1 MKSYLGISLSAVVLI
16 MIVMWAFT
24 AGAYPIAWSDLLNS
38 FLGKNE
44 SAFVLFDIRMP
55 RVIGAAAVGAILG
68 MSGLSLQ
75 ALMRNDLA
83 EPSLLGI
90 SSGAALMAGIS
101 IILMPLIHWSASM
114 DVRGIMM
121 ALFAFIGALSAVFAV
136 QRLSRIQERVDMQQ
150 LILTGVAIN
159 AICGAGAGVLSYL
172 SNDEQL
178 RSITFWTLGS
188 FGGLNQY
195 KVFVLLCLAVLLF
208 ISMRWKA
215 KQLNLM
221 TLGEY
226 EAMHLGVSVE
236 KLKRRMILLVSL
248 CVGVAVAFC
257 GVIGFIGLVIPHIV
271 RLIVGSNHEWTVPY
285 VAIVGALVMVLAD
298 MISRTLVLP
307 SELPVGIVTA
317 MLGAPFFIHLLRKN
331 QRRNQIC

>member
-1 MKSYLGISLSAVVLI
+1 MTVVVLAVI
-16 MIVMWAFT
+16 IVWAFT
-24 AGAYPIAWSDLLNS
+24 EGAYPVEWNDVMSAV
-38 FLGKNE
+38 LGKNE
-44 SAFVLFDIRMP
+44 SAFVLFEIRMP

-75 ALMRNDLA
+75 AMMRNDLA

-90 SSGAALMAGIS
+90 SSGAALMAGIA
-101 IILMPLIHWSASM
+101 IIIMPIIQLTSSTDM
-114 DVRGIMM
+114 RGMLM

-136 QRLSRIQERVDMQQ
+136 QRLSRIQHRVDVQQ

-188 FGGLNQY
+188 FGGLNQF
-195 KVFVLLCLAVLLF
+195 KVFVLLCLAFLLF
-208 ISMRWKA
+208 ISMRWNA

-257 GVIGFIGLVIPHIV
+257 GIIGFIGLVIPHIV
-271 RLIVGSNHEWTVPY
+271 RLLVGSNHEWTVPY
-285 VAIVGALVMVLAD
+285 VALIGALVMVLAD
-298 MISRTLVLP
+298 MISRTVVLP

-317 MLGAPFFIHLLRKN
+317 MMGAPFFIHLLRKN

>member
-1 MKSYLGISLSAVVLI
+1 
-16 MIVMWAFT
+16 
-24 AGAYPIAWSDLLNS
+24 
-38 FLGKNE
+38 
-44 SAFVLFDIRMP
+44 
-55 RVIGAAAVGAILG
+55 
-68 MSGLSLQ
+68 
-75 ALMRNDLA
+75 
-83 EPSLLGI
+83 
-90 SSGAALMAGIS
+90 MAGIA
-101 IILMPLIHWSASM
+101 IIIMPVIQLTSSTDA
-114 DVRGIMM
+114 RGMLM

-136 QRLSRIQERVDMQQ
+136 QRLSRIQQRVDVQQ

-159 AICGAGAGVLSYL
+159 AICGAGVGVLSYL

-195 KVFVLLCLAVLLF
+195 KVFVLLSLAFLLF
-208 ISMRWKA
+208 ISMRWNV

-271 RLIVGSNHEWTVPY
+271 RLLVGSNHEWTVPY
-285 VAIVGALVMVLAD
+285 VALIGAVVMVLAD
-298 MISRTLVLP
+298 MISRTVVLP

-317 MLGAPFFIHLLRKN
+317 ILGAPFFIHLLRKN
-331 QRRNQIC
+331 QRSN

>member
-1 MKSYLGISLSAVVLI
+1 MTVIVLVV
-16 MIVMWAFT
+16 IVIWALT
-24 AGAYPIAWSDLLNS
+24 EGAYPVEWNDLMS
-38 FLGKNE
+38 AFLGKNE
-44 SAFVLFDIRMP
+44 SAFVLFEIRMP

-75 ALMRNDLA
+75 AMMRNDLA

-90 SSGAALMAGIS
+90 SSGAALMAGIA
-101 IILMPLIHWSASM
+101 IIIMPVIQLTSSTDA
-114 DVRGIMM
+114 RGMFM

-136 QRLSRIQERVDMQQ
+136 QRLSRIQQRVDVQQ

-188 FGGLNQY
+188 FGGLNQN
-195 KVFVLLCLAVLLF
+195 KVFVLLCLASLLF
-208 ISMRWKA
+208 ISMRWNA
-215 KQLNLM
+215 KQLNLI

-271 RLIVGSNHEWTVPY
+271 RLLVGSNHEWTVPY
-285 VAIVGALVMVLAD
+285 VALIGAVVMVLAD
-298 MISRTLVLP
+298 MISRTVVLP

-317 MLGAPFFIHLLRKN
+317 ILGAPFFIHLLRKN

>member
-1 MKSYLGISLSAVVLI
+1 MAVFVLVV
-16 MIVMWAFT
+16 IVIWAFT
-24 AGAYPIAWSDLLNS
+24 EGAYPVEWSDLMS
-38 FLGKNE
+38 VFFEKNE
-44 SAFVLFDIRMP
+44 SAFVLFEIRMP

-75 ALMRNDLA
+75 AMMRNDLA

-90 SSGAALMAGIS
+90 SSGAALMAGIA
-101 IILMPLIHWSASM
+101 IIIMPIIQLTSSTDM
-114 DVRGIMM
+114 RGMLM

-136 QRLSRIQERVDMQQ
+136 QRLSRIQQRVDVQQ

-195 KVFVLLCLAVLLF
+195 KVFVLLSLAFLLF
-208 ISMRWKA
+208 ISMRWNA

-257 GVIGFIGLVIPHIV
+257 GIIGFIGLVIPHIV
-271 RLIVGSNHEWTVPY
+271 RLLVGSNHEWTVPY
-285 VAIVGALVMVLAD
+285 VALIGAVVMVLAD
-298 MISRTLVLP
+298 MVSRTVVLP

-317 MLGAPFFIHLLRKN
+317 ILGAPFFIHLLRKN

>member
-1 MKSYLGISLSAVVLI
+1 
-16 MIVMWAFT
+16 MIWAFT
-24 AGAYPIAWSDLLNS
+24 VGAYPIVWSDLVNL
-38 FLGKNE
+38 FFGKSE
-44 SAFVLFDIRMP
+44 STFVFFEIRMP
-55 RVIGAAAVGAILG
+55 RVIGAATVGAILG

-90 SSGAALMAGIS
+90 SSGAALMAGIA
-101 IILMPLIHWSASM
+101 IIAMPVVQWSSSFDM
-114 DVRGIMM
+114 RGTAM
-121 ALFAFIGALSAVFAV
+121 AAFAFIGALSAVFAV
-136 QRLSRIQERVDMQQ
+136 QRLSRIQHRVDVQQ

-159 AICGAGAGVLSYL
+159 AICGAGAGVLSYV

-195 KVFVLLCLAVLLF
+195 KVTVLLCLAIVLF
-208 ISMRWKA
+208 ISMRWNA

-226 EAMHLGVSVE
+226 EALHLGVSVE
-236 KLKRRMILLVSL
+236 KLKRRIILLVSL

-271 RLIVGSNHEWTVPY
+271 RLIVGSDHRWSIPF

-298 MISRTLVLP
+298 MIARVVVLP

-317 MLGAPFFIHLLRKN
+317 ILGAPFFIHLLRKN
-331 QRRNQIC
+331 QRRNQVC